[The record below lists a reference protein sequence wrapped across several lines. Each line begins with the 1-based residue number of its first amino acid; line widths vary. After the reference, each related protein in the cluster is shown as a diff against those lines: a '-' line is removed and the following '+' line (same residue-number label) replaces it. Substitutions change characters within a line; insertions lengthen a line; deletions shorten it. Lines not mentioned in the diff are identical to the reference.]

1 MTTDKQPLLA
11 ARLVALSEVVLCSG
25 FPTQLAIGGTF
36 AAFGDN
42 AFTDSGA
49 LSMRYVVGLSLID
62 SVLVTGLVFLFLVI
76 HGERPRDVLLG
87 DRRVSSEAV
96 TGVPMTFVALALAM
110 GVVATTHL

>member
-1 MTTDKQPLLA
+1 MTTEHEPPLLA

-25 FPTQLAIGGTF
+25 FPTQLAIGGTL
-36 AAFGDN
+36 AAFGYN
-42 AFTDSGA
+42 AFTDAGA

-87 DRRVSSEAV
+87 GRPVAAEAV
-96 TGVPMTFVALALAM
+96 AGIPMIFVALAIAM
-110 GVVATTHL
+110 AIVAVTH